1 MIVIEEEGFKMVQSN
16 KTGPFFDLFLPYIVN
31 AGKNNE
37 RTEMRL
43 SGYGHSFE
51 YCIDLLIKIRLAKKQ
66 ETYSIK
72 EYMESYMNEINEVKK
87 LIQHVEKVKEEKELE
102 NE

>member
-1 MIVIEEEGFKMVQSN
+1 MIVIEEKDFKMVQSN
-16 KTGPFFDLFLPYIVN
+16 KTGSFFNLYLPYTVN
-31 AGKNNE
+31 KGKDNE

-51 YCIDLLIKIRLAKKQ
+51 YCIDLLIKIRVSKKQ
-66 ETYSIK
+66 EVYTMK
-72 EYMESYMNEINEVKK
+72 EYMETYMKEVDEIKK
-87 LIQHVEKVKEEKELE
+87 LIQHVDKVKEVE

>member
-1 MIVIEEEGFKMVQSN
+1 MIVIEEKDFKMVQSS
-16 KTGPFFDLFLPYIVN
+16 KAGPFFDLFLPYTVN

-66 ETYSIK
+66 EIYSLK
-72 EYMESYMNEINEVKK
+72 EYMEAYMKEVDEIKK
-87 LIQHVEKVKEEKELE
+87 LIQHIEIKKEKDE
-102 NE
+102 

>member
-1 MIVIEEEGFKMVQSN
+1 MIVIEEKDFKMVQSS

-31 AGKNNE
+31 AGKDNE

-51 YCIDLLIKIRLAKKQ
+51 YCIDLLIKIRVSKKQ
-66 ETYSIK
+66 EVYTMK
-72 EYMESYMNEINEVKK
+72 EYMETYMKEVDEIKKLVQHIEVKK
-87 LIQHVEKVKEEKELE
+87 EKDE
-102 NE
+102 

>member
-1 MIVIEEEGFKMVQSN
+1 MIVIEEKDFKMVQSS
-16 KTGPFFDLFLPYIVN
+16 KTGPFFDLFLPYTVN
-31 AGKNNE
+31 AGKDNE

-51 YCIDLLIKIRLAKKQ
+51 YCIDLLLKIKLAKKQ
-66 ETYSIK
+66 EIYSLK
-72 EYMESYMNEINEVKK
+72 EYMEAYMKEIDEIKK
-87 LIQHVEKVKEEKELE
+87 LIQYVDKVKEEIE

>member
-16 KTGPFFDLFLPYIVN
+16 KTGPFFDLYLPYTVN
-31 AGKNNE
+31 EGKDNE

-51 YCIDLLIKIRLAKKQ
+51 YCIDLLVKIRIARKK
-66 ETYSIK
+66 ETYTINEYMQAYINEIK
-72 EYMESYMNEINEVKK
+72 EIKK
-87 LIQHVEKVKEEKELE
+87 VIQYVD
-102 NE
+102 